1 MELFNEVNGCC
12 PFCGNKANIIEGMIF
27 EYNLNKEGYPE
38 NLISESYKVTAYC
51 KYCSRQL
58 FAYPNGSGG
67 YNVYPYDPGFI
78 LEKLNTVY
86 KDSIPRISITANKIL
101 ESTSTEINPFVNV
114 RDYLESAEEEKET
127 ILEEDIPF

>member
-12 PFCGNKANIIEGMIF
+12 PFCGNKVNIIEGMIF

-38 NLISESYKVTAYC
+38 NLISERYKVTAYC
-51 KYCSRQL
+51 KYCNRQL
-58 FAYPNGSGG
+58 FAYPNGSSG

-78 LEKLNTVY
+78 LEKLNTIY
-86 KDSIPRISITANKIL
+86 KDSVPRISITANKIL

-114 RDYLESAEEEKET
+114 RDYLESAEGEKET